1 MLKWI
6 TFTKYAGIF
15 GGPSTTLTFTEL
27 MLMME
32 GREQRVN
39 VLFIIIFL
47 TQMREREEILKKLTT
62 YLKRLNFWIYNTNLN
77 FFNSHLFFNVN
88 V

>member
-15 GGPSTTLTFTEL
+15 GGPRTTLTFTEL

-47 TQMREREEILKKLTT
+47 TQMREREEI
-62 YLKRLNFWIYNTNLN
+62 
-77 FFNSHLFFNVN
+77 
-88 V
+88 